1 MTFFAGRRGDAWVV
15 GAHGVGGIALAGVLG
30 WKLRRGWGGPGPPA
44 PRGRPPPGGGAA
56 VAAGSYLV
64 WELQRPVSA
73 LFGLRGARR
82 RFTGSYESG
91 SFAGNAFPSTSWVA
105 DSPPAAAARLLSPR
119 RARAGR
125 PPAAPPAGGA
135 SGPRHARGHTR
146 LHRRL
151 LLAPALD
158 GRAPRARAGAGRPA
172 ARGEPRARDLPHRL
186 PLELRLARC
195 ARAAACHR
203 RRRRAALSRGPR
215 AGAAGGGPP

>member
-105 DSPPAAAARLLSPR
+105 DSPRPLPDDSYRLQ
-119 RARAGR
+119 
-125 PPAAPPAGGA
+125 
-135 SGPRHARGHTR
+135 
-146 LHRRL
+146 
-151 LLAPALD
+151 
-158 GRAPRARAGAGRPA
+158 
-172 ARGEPRARDLPHRL
+172 
-186 PLELRLARC
+186 
-195 ARAAACHR
+195 
-203 RRRRAALSRGPR
+203 
-215 AGAAGGGPP
+215 AGGGGAPP